1 MKIGFI
7 GLGNMAGTICQGL
20 IKSDFIDGSEVY
32 GYDIN
37 SQQLMMFEQDFGI
50 HVCSS
55 EQDVVKNCDYLVMGV
70 KPNVVESVISKIKSV
85 IDQQVIVS
93 IVAGYGNDKYEEL
106 LPGTHHLTIMPNTP
120 AKVLEGTTLF
130 EKDNTLTA
138 EELNYV
144 QTMFESIGEVYLI
157 ENYQMVAGGA
167 LSGCGPAFVYMF
179 IEALADGAVKAGLER
194 HISTQLVQ
202 GLFSGTASLLKH
214 THPAIIKDSVMSPG
228 GTTAAGYAQLEEAGV
243 RNAMIKAVESAYNK
257 AIELGK
263 K

>member
-37 SQQLMMFEQDFGI
+37 SQQLMMFEQNFGI

-120 AKVLEGTTLF
+120 AK
-130 EKDNTLTA
+130 
-138 EELNYV
+138 ELNYV

-179 IEALADGAVKAGLER
+179 IEALADGAVLNGLPRDLAYKLASQTVLGSAKMVKE
-194 HISTQLVQ
+194 TQLHP
-202 GLFSGTASLLKH
+202 GILK
-214 THPAIIKDSVMSPG
+214 DQVCSPG
-228 GTTAAGYAQLEEAGV
+228 GITIQGVKALEENNF
-243 RNAMIKAVESAYNK
+243 RNAVME
-257 AIELGK
+257 AIDRSK

>member
-93 IVAGYGNDKYEEL
+93 IVAGYGNDKY
-106 LPGTHHLTIMPNTP
+106 
-120 AKVLEGTTLF
+120 
-130 EKDNTLTA
+130 
-138 EELNYV
+138 
-144 QTMFESIGEVYLI
+144 
-157 ENYQMVAGGA
+157 
-167 LSGCGPAFVYMF
+167 
-179 IEALADGAVKAGLER
+179 
-194 HISTQLVQ
+194 
-202 GLFSGTASLLKH
+202 
-214 THPAIIKDSVMSPG
+214 
-228 GTTAAGYAQLEEAGV
+228 
-243 RNAMIKAVESAYNK
+243 
-257 AIELGK
+257 
-263 K
+263 

>member
-1 MKIGFI
+1 
-7 GLGNMAGTICQGL
+7 MAGTICQGL

-50 HVCSS
+50 HICSS

-167 LSGCGPAFVYMF
+167 LSGCGPAFVY
-179 IEALADGAVKAGLER
+179 IDYDP
-194 HISTQLVQ
+194 S
-202 GLFSGTASLLKH
+202 ASSVNQTNRLKL
-214 THPAIIKDSVMSPG
+214 ML
-228 GTTAAGYAQLEEAGV
+228 TTTFENIREPVDPKEKPTLPFLNGV
-243 RNAMIKAVESAYNK
+243 RLNEAIKE
-257 AIELGK
+257 
-263 K
+263 

>member
-37 SQQLMMFEQDFGI
+37 SHQLMMFEQDFGI
-50 HVCSS
+50 HICSS

-179 IEALADGAVKAGLER
+179 IEALADGAVRCGMPRKQAYIFAAQAVKGAASMVLETGE
-194 HISTQLVQ
+194 HPGV
-202 GLFSGTASLLKH
+202 LKDQVCS
-214 THPAIIKDSVMSPG
+214 PA
-228 GTTAAGYAQLEEAGV
+228 GTTIAGGAALEETGF
-243 RNAMIKAVESAYNK
+243 RNAVLKGCEAVYK
-257 AIELGK
+257 KCIEI
-263 K
+263 

>member
-1 MKIGFI
+1 MYVQVNKT
-7 GLGNMAGTICQGL
+7 LL
-20 IKSDFIDGSEVY
+20 K
-32 GYDIN
+32 
-37 SQQLMMFEQDFGI
+37 LWLFG
-50 HVCSS
+50 
-55 EQDVVKNCDYLVMGV
+55 DGV

-179 IEALADGAVKAGLER
+179 IEALADGAVLNGLPR
-194 HISTQLVQ
+194 DL
-202 GLFSGTASLLKH
+202 
-214 THPAIIKDSVMSPG
+214 
-228 GTTAAGYAQLEEAGV
+228 
-243 RNAMIKAVESAYNK
+243 AYKRQPNCFRK
-257 AIELGK
+257 CKNG
-263 K
+263 

>member
-93 IVAGYGNDKYEEL
+93 IVSQSMAYGAGEMHYDKYEEL

-157 ENYQMVAGGA
+157 ENYQ
-167 LSGCGPAFVYMF
+167 
-179 IEALADGAVKAGLER
+179 
-194 HISTQLVQ
+194 
-202 GLFSGTASLLKH
+202 
-214 THPAIIKDSVMSPG
+214 KDVG
-228 GTTAAGYAQLEEAGV
+228 
-243 RNAMIKAVESAYNK
+243 MICLNSSKEGMNMYLH
-257 AIELGK
+257 LGFK
-263 K
+263 KKDNYLIYKNG

>member
-167 LSGCGPAFVYMF
+167 L
-179 IEALADGAVKAGLER
+179 ADGAVLNGLPRDLAYKLASQTVLGSAKMVKE
-194 HISTQLVQ
+194 TQLHP
-202 GLFSGTASLLKH
+202 GILK
-214 THPAIIKDSVMSPG
+214 DQVCSPG
-228 GTTAAGYAQLEEAGV
+228 GITIQGVKALEENNF
-243 RNAMIKAVESAYNK
+243 RNAVME
-257 AIELGK
+257 AIDRSK

>member
-1 MKIGFI
+1 MSFFAIILFSLSALILIIYLCRKNNNILNVREIVSQHFKIINIDKFTSVVFI
-7 GLGNMAGTICQGL
+7 GLPIIISAGCVCIRTLNEKILDSINIALPIYIGL
-20 IKSDFIDGSEVY
+20 QFSVVGV
-32 GYDIN
+32 
-37 SQQLMMFEQDFGI
+37 L
-50 HVCSS
+50 CSLN
-55 EQDVVKNCDYLVMGV
+55 K
-70 KPNVVESVISKIKSV
+70 
-85 IDQQVIVS
+85 
-93 IVAGYGNDKYEEL
+93 GNDKYEEL

-179 IEALADGAVKAGLER
+179 IEALADGAVLNGLPRDLAYKLASQTVLGSAKMVKE
-194 HISTQLVQ
+194 TQLHP
-202 GLFSGTASLLKH
+202 GILK
-214 THPAIIKDSVMSPG
+214 DQVCSPG
-228 GTTAAGYAQLEEAGV
+228 GITIQGVKALEENNF
-243 RNAMIKAVESAYNK
+243 RNAVME
-257 AIELGK
+257 AIDCSK

>member
-70 KPNVVESVISKIKSV
+70 KPNIVESVISKIKSV

-120 AKVLEGTTLF
+120 AKALEGTTLF

-179 IEALADGAVKAGLER
+179 IEALADGAVLNGLPRDLAYKLASQTVLGSAKMVKE
-194 HISTQLVQ
+194 TQLHP
-202 GLFSGTASLLKH
+202 GILK
-214 THPAIIKDSVMSPG
+214 DQVCSPG
-228 GTTAAGYAQLEEAGV
+228 GITIQGVKALEENNF
-243 RNAMIKAVESAYNK
+243 RNAVME
-257 AIELGK
+257 AIDRSK

>member
-70 KPNVVESVISKIKSV
+70 KPNVVESVISKIKSQGV
-85 IDQQVIVS
+85 CSALLEV
-93 IVAGYGNDKYEEL
+93 YEEL

-179 IEALADGAVKAGLER
+179 IEALADGVVLNGLPRDLAYKLASQTVLGSAKMVKE
-194 HISTQLVQ
+194 TQLHP
-202 GLFSGTASLLKH
+202 GILK
-214 THPAIIKDSVMSPG
+214 DQVCSPG
-228 GTTAAGYAQLEEAGV
+228 GITIQGVKALEENNF
-243 RNAMIKAVESAYNK
+243 RNAVME
-257 AIELGK
+257 AIDRSK

>member
-1 MKIGFI
+1 
-7 GLGNMAGTICQGL
+7 
-20 IKSDFIDGSEVY
+20 
-32 GYDIN
+32 
-37 SQQLMMFEQDFGI
+37 
-50 HVCSS
+50 
-55 EQDVVKNCDYLVMGV
+55 MGV

-157 ENYQMVAGGA
+157 ENYQKDVG
-167 LSGCGPAFVYMF
+167 
-179 IEALADGAVKAGLER
+179 
-194 HISTQLVQ
+194 
-202 GLFSGTASLLKH
+202 
-214 THPAIIKDSVMSPG
+214 IICLNSSKEGMNMYLHLGFKKKDNYLIYKNG
-228 GTTAAGYAQLEEAGV
+228 
-243 RNAMIKAVESAYNK
+243 
-257 AIELGK
+257 
-263 K
+263 

>member
-7 GLGNMAGTICQGL
+7 GLGNMAGTIFQGL

-37 SQQLMMFEQDFGI
+37 SHQLMMFEQDFGI
-50 HVCSS
+50 HICSS

-70 KPNVVESVISKIKSV
+70 KPNVVENVISKIKSV

-93 IVAGYGNDKYEEL
+93 IVAGYGNDQYEEL
-106 LPGTHHLTIMPNTP
+106 LPGKHHLTIMPNTP

-157 ENYQMVAGGA
+157 ENYQ
-167 LSGCGPAFVYMF
+167 
-179 IEALADGAVKAGLER
+179 
-194 HISTQLVQ
+194 
-202 GLFSGTASLLKH
+202 
-214 THPAIIKDSVMSPG
+214 KDVG
-228 GTTAAGYAQLEEAGV
+228 
-243 RNAMIKAVESAYNK
+243 MICLNSSKEGINMYLH
-257 AIELGK
+257 LGFK
-263 K
+263 KKDNYLIYKNG

>member
-1 MKIGFI
+1 
-7 GLGNMAGTICQGL
+7 
-20 IKSDFIDGSEVY
+20 
-32 GYDIN
+32 
-37 SQQLMMFEQDFGI
+37 
-50 HVCSS
+50 
-55 EQDVVKNCDYLVMGV
+55 MGV

-179 IEALADGAVKAGLER
+179 IEALADGAVLNGLPRDLAYKLASQTVLGSAKMVKE
-194 HISTQLVQ
+194 TQLHP
-202 GLFSGTASLLKH
+202 GILK
-214 THPAIIKDSVMSPG
+214 DQVCSPG
-228 GTTAAGYAQLEEAGV
+228 GITVMLFY
-243 RNAMIKAVESAYNK
+243 R
-257 AIELGK
+257 
-263 K
+263 

>member
-70 KPNVVESVISKIKSV
+70 KPNVVESVILKIKSV

-167 LSGCGPAFVYMF
+167 LSG
-179 IEALADGAVKAGLER
+179 
-194 HISTQLVQ
+194 
-202 GLFSGTASLLKH
+202 
-214 THPAIIKDSVMSPG
+214 
-228 GTTAAGYAQLEEAGV
+228 
-243 RNAMIKAVESAYNK
+243 
-257 AIELGK
+257 
-263 K
+263 

>member
-37 SQQLMMFEQDFGI
+37 SRQLMMFEQDFGI

-70 KPNVVESVISKIKSV
+70 KPNVVESVISKIKYQGVCSALLEV
-85 IDQQVIVS
+85 CFIDNS
-93 IVAGYGNDKYEEL
+93 NDIYEEL

-179 IEALADGAVKAGLER
+179 IEALADGAVLNGLPRDLAYKLASQTVLGSAKMVKE
-194 HISTQLVQ
+194 TQLHP
-202 GLFSGTASLLKH
+202 GILK
-214 THPAIIKDSVMSPG
+214 DQVCSPG
-228 GTTAAGYAQLEEAGV
+228 GITIQGVKALEENNF
-243 RNAMIKAVESAYNK
+243 RNAVME
-257 AIELGK
+257 AIDRSK